1 METRHLGT
9 TGLRLGIEVGGT
21 FTDWVLSRGDRIEAT
36 GKVMSTPSDPER
48 AVLAAV
54 SECGAAPPEI
64 AALIHGSTV
73 VTNAVL
79 EHKGARTCLVTTKG
93 FRDVLLIQRQA
104 KTRLFDLF
112 YRQPEPL
119 VSRDHIVEVDERM
132 APDGSVRRPLAGLG
146 FVDEVRRLAAVEGI
160 QSIAICLLHA
170 YANPAHEVAVEE
182 ALAAALP
189 GVAITRSSD
198 VLPQFR
204 EYERTSTCVIS
215 AYAKP
220 VVDRYLS
227 RLEEGLRARAFRGPV
242 TIVQANGGTIPAH
255 AIRRHA
261 AKMILSGP
269 AAGVVGATTAA
280 VEAGFPNA
288 ITFDMGGTSTDVCL
302 VTDGRPGVTREY
314 RIAGLPLNVPMI
326 DIATV
331 GAGGGSIADVDRGGI
346 LKVGPESAGADPG
359 PAAYGKGGAA
369 FTVTDAN
376 VLAGRIR
383 PEAFFGGRLRLDA
396 AAAEAALGSLADR
409 VGLERRE
416 TLDGVLR
423 LVNVTM
429 AQAVRLV
436 SIERGYD
443 PRDYTIVAY
452 GGSGPLHAAAVA
464 ADLGIARVLVPV
476 NPGLVSAYGL
486 LIADTRQDFSMTRV
500 TPAGRVADGDV
511 AAVFADLER
520 QARREFEA
528 YERPWTDVRCRR
540 EIDMRYAGQAY
551 EISVPAGGLAVAAA
565 VEAFHEAHRARYGH
579 AVRDQDVE
587 VVGYRLVAVAPSP
600 LRGIRPAPADRLSSQ
615 PGGRGAAA
623 PRAAGYHARHEI
635 DAGARLAGPCVVEEP
650 TATTYVP
657 EGWSARA
664 DGLGNLVLEAGE

>member
-1 METRHLGT
+1 MGTRSLRAP
-9 TGLRLGIEVGGT
+9 GLRLGIETGGT
-21 FTDWVLSRGDRIEAT
+21 FTDWVLSRGDHIDAT
-36 GKVMSTPSDPER
+36 GKVMSTPADPEC

-54 SECGAAPPEI
+54 SECGVPPSEL

-79 EHKGARTCLVTTKG
+79 ERKGARTCLVTTKG

-119 VSRDHIVEVDERM
+119 VSRDHIIEADERM
-132 APDGSVRRPLAGLG
+132 GPDGEARRPLVDFS
-146 FVDEVRRLAAVEGI
+146 FVERVRRLVLEEHI
-160 QSIAICLLHA
+160 ESVAICFLHS
-170 YANPAHEVAVEE
+170 YANPAHEIAAED

-189 GVAITRSSD
+189 GVAVTRSSD

-204 EYERTSTCVIS
+204 EYERASTCVLS

-220 VVDRYLS
+220 VVDGYLS
-227 RLEEGLRARAFRGPV
+227 RLEDRLRNRGFRGPV
-242 TIVQANGGTIPAH
+242 TIVQANGGTIPAR
-255 AIRRHA
+255 AVRRHA

-280 VEAGFPNA
+280 LEAGFANA

-302 VTDGRPGVTREY
+302 VTGGRPGVTREY
-314 RIAGLPLNVPMI
+314 KIAGLPLNVPMI

-331 GAGGGSIADVDRGGI
+331 GAGGGSIAEVDRGGI
-346 LKVGPESAGADPG
+346 LTVGPGSAGADPG
-359 PAAYGKGGAA
+359 PAAYGRGGTA

-396 AAAEAALGSLADR
+396 AAAEAALGALADR
-409 VGLERRE
+409 LGLPRRE

-464 ADLGIARVLVPV
+464 SGLGISRVMVPV

-486 LIADTRQDFSMTRV
+486 LLADTRQDFSSTRV
-500 TPAGRVADGDV
+500 MPAARVTDGGA
-511 AAVFADLER
+511 AAVFGELEA
-520 QARREFEA
+520 QARREFEL
-528 YERPWTDVRCRR
+528 YERPWADVACRR
-540 EIDMRYAGQAY
+540 EMDMRYAGQAY
-551 EISVPAGGLAVAAA
+551 EISVPCDGVPVSAA
-565 VEAFHEAHRARYGH
+565 VEAFHEAHRVRYGH

-587 VVGYRLVAVAPSP
+587 VVGYRLIAVAPSP
-600 LRGIRPAPADRLSSQ
+600 LRAIRPAP
-615 PGGRGAAA
+615 GRRSGTA
-623 PRAAGYHARHEI
+623 PRAQGYHPRHEI
-635 DAGARLAGPCVVEEP
+635 DVGDRLRGPCVVEEP

-657 EGWSARA
+657 DGWSVRA
-664 DGLGNLVLEAGE
+664 DRLGNLILEAAE

>member
-1 METRHLGT
+1 MNGGGMDG
-9 TGLRLGIEVGGT
+9 GLRLGIETGGT
-21 FTDWVLSRGDRIEAT
+21 FTDWVLSRGGRVEAT
-36 GKVMSTPSDPER
+36 GKVMSTPAEPER

-54 SECGAAPPEI
+54 AECGVPLSEI

-119 VSRDHIVEVDERM
+119 VSRDHILEVDERM
-132 APDGSVRRPLAGLG
+132 APDGSVRRPLTDFG
-146 FVDEVRRLAAVEGI
+146 FVEQVRRLVADDGI
-160 QSIAICLLHA
+160 QSVAICLLHA
-170 YANPAHEVAVEE
+170 YANAAHELAIEK

-189 GVAITRSSD
+189 GVAVTRSSD

-220 VVDRYLS
+220 VIDRYLA
-227 RLEEGLRARAFRGPV
+227 RLEQELRARAFAGPL
-242 TIVQANGGTIPAH
+242 TIVQANGGTVPAG

-280 VEAGFPNA
+280 VEAGFPDA

-302 VTDGRPGVTREY
+302 ITGGRPGVTREY

-331 GAGGGSIADVDRGGI
+331 GAGGGSIAGVDRGGI

-359 PAAYGKGGAA
+359 PAAYGWGGTA

-396 AAAEAALGSLADR
+396 AAAEAALGAVADR
-409 VGLERRE
+409 VGLPRKD

-443 PRDYTIVAY
+443 PRDYTIVAF

-464 ADLGIARVLVPV
+464 ADLGIGRVLVPV
-476 NPGLVSAYGL
+476 NPGLLSAYGL
-486 LIADTRQDFSMTRV
+486 LIADTRQDFAVTRV
-500 TPAGRVADGDV
+500 GPVGRVTDGEV
-511 AAVFADLER
+511 AAVFGDLER
-520 QARREFEA
+520 EARREFGA
-528 YERPWTDVRCRR
+528 YERPWSDVRCRR
-540 EIDMRYAGQAY
+540 EMDMRYAGQAY
-551 EISVPAGGLAVAAA
+551 EISVPCDGMPVASI
-565 VEAFHEAHRARYGH
+565 VEAFHEAHQARYGH

-587 VVGYRLVAVAPSP
+587 VVGYRLIAAAPSP
-600 LRGIRPAPADRLSSQ
+600 LRGVRSAPADSPATISSK
-615 PGGRGAAA
+615 PGGTA
-623 PRAAGYHARHEI
+623 AAGYHARYAIE
-635 DAGARLAGPCVVEEP
+635 AGARLAGPCVVEEP

-664 DGLGNLVLEAGE
+664 DRLGNLVLEAEA

>member
-1 METRHLGT
+1 M
-9 TGLRLGIEVGGT
+9 TGLRLGIETGGT
-21 FTDWVLSRGDRIEAT
+21 FTDWVLSRGDHIEAT
-36 GKVMSTPSDPER
+36 GKVMSTPGEPER

-54 SECGAAPPEI
+54 AECGAAPSEI

-79 EHKGARTCLVTTKG
+79 EHKGARTCLVTTRG

-119 VSRDHIVEVDERM
+119 VSRDHIIEADERIG
-132 APDGSVRRPLAGLG
+132 PQGDVRRPLNDFA
-146 FVDEVRRLAAVEGI
+146 FVDEVGRLVREEQI
-160 QSIAICLLHA
+160 QSVAISFLHA
-170 YANPAHEVAVEE
+170 YANPAHEIAAEE

-189 GVAITRSSD
+189 GIAVTRSSD

-204 EYERTSTCVIS
+204 EYERTSTCVLS

-227 RLEEGLRARAFRGPV
+227 RLEDRLRERGFGGPV
-242 TIVQANGGTIPAH
+242 TIVQANGGTIPAR

-269 AAGVVGATTAA
+269 AAGVVGGTTAA
-280 VEAGFPNA
+280 LEAGYPNV

-314 RIAGLPLNVPMI
+314 KIAGLPLNVPMI

-331 GAGGGSIADVDRGGI
+331 GAGGGSIAGVDRGGI

-359 PAAYGKGGAA
+359 PASYGKGGTA

-396 AAAEAALGSLADR
+396 AAAEAALGALADR
-409 VGLERRE
+409 VGLPQRE

-436 SIERGYD
+436 SIERGHD

-464 ADLGIARVLVPV
+464 ADLGISRVLVPV

-486 LIADTRQDFSMTRV
+486 LLADTRQDFAITRV
-500 TPAGRVADGDV
+500 MPAGRVTDGDAV
-511 AAVFADLER
+511 ALFAQLEAD
-520 QARREFEA
+520 ARREFEA
-528 YERPWTDVRCRR
+528 YATPWREVTCRR
-540 EIDMRYAGQAY
+540 EMDLRYAGQAY
-551 EISVPAGGLAVAAA
+551 EISVSCDGMPVAA
-565 VEAFHEAHRARYGH
+565 VVDAFHDAHRVRYGH
-579 AVRDQDVE
+579 AVRDEHVE
-587 VVGYRLVAVAPSP
+587 VVGFRLIAVAPSP
-600 LRGIRPAPADRLSSQ
+600 LRTIRPAPGR
-615 PGGRGAAA
+615 RGAAA
-623 PRAAGYHARHEI
+623 PRAAGYHPRHEL
-635 DAGARLAGPCVVEEP
+635 DAGDRLAGPCVVEEP

-657 EGWSARA
+657 EGWTARV
-664 DGLGNLVLEAGE
+664 DRLGNLILEAGE

>member
-1 METRHLGT
+1 LETRQHGT

-21 FTDWVLSRGDRIEAT
+21 FTDWVLARDDRVEAT
-36 GKVMSTPSDPER
+36 GKVLSTPAEPER

-54 SECGAAPPEI
+54 AECGVSPPDLG
-64 AALIHGSTV
+64 ALIHGSTV

-79 EHKGARTCLVTTKG
+79 EHKGARTCLVTTRG

-119 VSRDHIVEVDERM
+119 VSRDHIVEADERM
-132 APDGSVRRPLAGLG
+132 AADGSVRRPLADFS
-146 FVDEVRRLAAVEGI
+146 FVDEVRRLVREEDVR
-160 QSIAICLLHA
+160 SVAICFLHA
-170 YANPAHEVAVEE
+170 YANPAHEIAAEA

-189 GVAITRSSD
+189 EVSVTRSSD

-242 TIVQANGGTIPAH
+242 TIVQANGGTVPAR

-314 RIAGLPLNVPMI
+314 KIAGLPLNVPMI

-359 PAAYGKGGAA
+359 PAAYGRGGTA

-383 PEAFFGGRLRLDA
+383 PEAFFGGRLRLEA
-396 AAAEAALGSLADR
+396 AAADAALASLADR
-409 VGLERRE
+409 VGLPRRE

-436 SIERGYD
+436 SVERGYD
-443 PRDYTIVAY
+443 PRDYTIVAF

-464 ADLGIARVLVPV
+464 ADLGIGRVLVPV

-486 LIADTRQDFSMTRV
+486 LIADTRQDFSITRV
-500 TPAGRVADGDV
+500 TPAPRVTGGEV
-511 AAVFADLER
+511 EAVFAELER
-520 QARREFEA
+520 RARQEFA
-528 YERPWTDVRCRR
+528 GYERPWSDVRCRR
-540 EIDMRYAGQAY
+540 EVDMRYAGQAY
-551 EISVPAGGLAVAAA
+551 EISVPCEGLPVPAI

-579 AVRDQDVE
+579 AVRDQGVE
-587 VVGYRLVAVAPSP
+587 IVGYRLVAVAPSP
-600 LRGIRPAPADRLSSQ
+600 LRAIRPAPGR
-615 PGGRGAAA
+615 RGAAA
-623 PRAAGYHARHEI
+623 PGASGYYDRHGLE
-635 DAGARLAGPCVVEEP
+635 AGARLTGPCVVEEP
-650 TATTYVP
+650 TATTFVP
-657 EGWSARA
+657 DGWSART
-664 DGLGNLVLEAGE
+664 DPLGNLVLEARE

>member
-1 METRHLGT
+1 MHGR
-9 TGLRLGIEVGGT
+9 LRLGVETGGT
-21 FTDWVLSRGDRIEAT
+21 FTDWVLSRGGRVEAT
-36 GKVMSTPSDPER
+36 GKVMSTPAEPER

-54 SECGAAPPEI
+54 AECGVPP
-64 AALIHGSTV
+64 ATLGALIHGSTV

-79 EHKGARTCLVTTKG
+79 EHKGARTCLLTTKG

-119 VSRDHIVEVDERM
+119 VSRDHIVEVDERI
-132 APDGSVRRPLAGLG
+132 APDGSVRRPLRDFG
-146 FVDEVRRLAAVEGI
+146 FVDEVRRLAAEEGI

-170 YANPAHEVAVEE
+170 YANPAHEIAVEE
-182 ALAAALP
+182 ALIAAQP
-189 GVAITRSSD
+189 GMAVSRSSD

-220 VVDRYLS
+220 VMDGYLS
-227 RLEEGLRARAFRGPV
+227 RLEDGLRARGFAGPV
-242 TIVQANGGTIPAH
+242 TIVQANGGTIPAR

-280 VEAGFPNA
+280 LEAGFSNV

-302 VTDGRPGVTREY
+302 VTGGRPGVTREY
-314 RIAGLPLNVPMI
+314 KIAGLPLNVPMI

-331 GAGGGSIADVDRGGI
+331 GAGGGSIADVDRGGM

-359 PAAYGKGGAA
+359 PAAYGRGGTA

-376 VLAGRIR
+376 LLAGRIR
-383 PEAFFGGRLRLDA
+383 PQAFYGGRLRLDA
-396 AAAEAALGSLADR
+396 AAAEAALVALADR
-409 VGLERRE
+409 VGLARRE
-416 TLDGVLR
+416 ALDGVLR

-464 ADLGIARVLVPV
+464 ADLGISRVLVPV

-486 LIADTRQDFSMTRV
+486 LIAETRQDFAVTRV
-500 TPAGRVADGDV
+500 SPASRVTDAEVGE
-511 AAVFADLER
+511 VFAELER
-520 QARREFEA
+520 RACTEFTG
-528 YERPWTDVRCRR
+528 YDRPWSDVRCRR

-551 EISVPAGGLAVAAA
+551 EISVPCERAEILAA
-565 VEAFHEAHRARYGH
+565 VEAFHDAHQARYGH
-579 AVRDQDVE
+579 AVRDQEVE
-587 VVGYRLVAVAPSP
+587 VVGYRLIAAAPSP
-600 LRGIRPAPADRLSSQ
+600 LRAIRSA
-615 PGGRGAAA
+615 PGGGTTQA
-623 PRAAGYHARHEI
+623 PRAAGYIVRAEI
-635 DAGARLAGPCVVEEP
+635 EPGARLLGPCVVEEP
-650 TATTYVP
+650 TATTFVP
-657 EGWSARA
+657 EAWTARA
-664 DGLGNLVLEAGE
+664 DRLGHIVLEAAE

>member
-1 METRHLGT
+1 M
-9 TGLRLGIEVGGT
+9 TGLRLGIETGGT

-36 GKVMSTPSDPER
+36 GKVMSTPAEPER

-54 SECGAAPPEI
+54 AECGVSPSQI

-119 VSRDHIVEVDERM
+119 VSRDLIIEADERM
-132 APDGSVRRPLAGLG
+132 GPEGEVRQPLTDFS
-146 FVDEVRRLAAVEGI
+146 FVDEVRRLVRAAQI
-160 QSIAICLLHA
+160 QSVAISFLHA
-170 YANPAHEVAVEE
+170 YANPAHEIAAED
-182 ALAAALP
+182 ALVAALP
-189 GVAITRSSD
+189 GVAVTRSSD

-220 VVDRYLS
+220 VVDRYLA
-227 RLEEGLRARAFRGPV
+227 RLEDRLRDGGFRGPV
-242 TIVQANGGTIPAH
+242 TIVQANGGTIPAR

-269 AAGVVGATTAA
+269 AAGVVGATNAA
-280 VEAGFPNA
+280 LEAGFPNV

-314 RIAGLPLNVPMI
+314 KIAGLPLNVPMI

-331 GAGGGSIADVDRGGI
+331 GAGGGSIAGVDRGGI

-359 PAAYGKGGAA
+359 PAAYGKGGTA

-376 VLAGRIR
+376 VLADRIR

-396 AAAEAALGSLADR
+396 AASEAALGALADR
-409 VGLERRE
+409 VGLPPRE

-436 SIERGYD
+436 SIERGHD

-464 ADLGIARVLVPV
+464 ADLGISRVLVPV

-486 LIADTRQDFSMTRV
+486 LLADTKQDFSVTRV
-500 TPAGRVADGDV
+500 MPAGRVTDRDAG
-511 AAVFADLER
+511 ALLGDLEA

-528 YERPWTDVRCRR
+528 YAIAWREVTCRR
-540 EIDMRYAGQAY
+540 EMDMRYAGQAY
-551 EISVPAGGLAVAAA
+551 EISVSCDGMPVTAV
-565 VEAFHEAHRARYGH
+565 VQAFHEAHRIRYGH
-579 AVRDQDVE
+579 AVQDEHVE
-587 VVGYRLVAVAPSP
+587 VVGYRLIAVAPSP
-600 LRGIRPAPADRLSSQ
+600 LRAIRPAP
-615 PGGRGAAA
+615 GRRGPAA
-623 PRAAGYHARHEI
+623 PRAKGYRPRHEL
-635 DAGARLAGPCVVEEP
+635 DAWDRFSGPCVVEEP

-657 EGWSARA
+657 EGWTARV
-664 DGLGNLVLEAGE
+664 DRLGNLILEAGE

>member
-1 METRHLGT
+1 MI
-9 TGLRLGIEVGGT
+9 GLRLGIETGGT
-21 FTDWVLSRGDRIEAT
+21 FTDWVLSRGDHIEAT
-36 GKVMSTPSDPER
+36 GKVMSTPAEPER

-54 SECGAAPPEI
+54 AECGVPPSEI
-64 AALIHGSTV
+64 ATLIHGSTV

-119 VSRDHIVEVDERM
+119 VSRDHIIEADERM
-132 APDGSVRRPLAGLG
+132 GPGGAVRRPLRDFA
-146 FVDEVRRLAAVEGI
+146 FVEHVARLVREERI
-160 QSIAICLLHA
+160 QSVAICFLHS
-170 YANPAHEVAVEE
+170 YANAVHEIAAEE

-189 GVAITRSSD
+189 GVAVTRSSD

-204 EYERTSTCVIS
+204 EYERTSTSVIS

-227 RLEEGLRARAFRGPV
+227 RLEDRLRERDFRGPV

-280 VEAGFPNA
+280 LEAGFLNT

-314 RIAGLPLNVPMI
+314 KIAGLPLNVPMI
-326 DIATV
+326 DITTV

-359 PAAYGKGGAA
+359 PAAYGKGGSAL
-369 FTVTDAN
+369 TVTDAN
-376 VLAGRIR
+376 VLVGRIR

-396 AAAEAALGSLADR
+396 AAAEAALGALSDR
-409 VGLERRE
+409 VGLPRLE
-416 TLDGVLR
+416 TLEGVLR

-436 SIERGYD
+436 SVERGHD

-464 ADLGIARVLVPV
+464 SDLGISRVLVPV

-486 LIADTRQDFSMTRV
+486 LLADTRQDFSITRV
-500 TPAGRVADGDV
+500 MLAARVADEDV
-511 AAVFADLER
+511 AALFADLEA
-520 QARREFEA
+520 QAHREFQS
-528 YERPWTDVRCRR
+528 YERPWAEVMCRR
-540 EIDMRYAGQAY
+540 EMDMRYVGQAY
-551 EISVPAGGLAVAAA
+551 EIGVPCDGMPVAAA
-565 VEAFHEAHRARYGH
+565 VEAFHEAHRVRYGH
-579 AVRDQDVE
+579 AVREQDVE
-587 VVGYRLVAVAPSP
+587 VVGYRLIAAAPSP
-600 LRGIRPAPADRLSSQ
+600 LRAIRPAP
-615 PGGRGAAA
+615 GRRAGAA
-623 PRAAGYHARHEI
+623 PRAEGYHPREEI
-635 DAGARLAGPCVVEEP
+635 VAGSRLPGPCVIEEP

-657 EGWSARA
+657 DGWSARA
-664 DGLGNLVLEAGE
+664 DRLGNLILEAGA

>member
-1 METRHLGT
+1 M
-9 TGLRLGIEVGGT
+9 TGLRLGIETGGT

-36 GKVMSTPSDPER
+36 GKVMSTPAEPER

-54 SECGAAPPEI
+54 AECGIPPSEL

-79 EHKGARTCLVTTKG
+79 EHKGARSCLVTTKG

-119 VSRDHIVEVDERM
+119 VSRDHIIEADERVG
-132 APDGSVRRPLAGLG
+132 PQGEVRRPLQDFS
-146 FVDEVRRLAAVEGI
+146 FVEEVRRLVREERI
-160 QSIAICLLHA
+160 ESVAICFLHA
-170 YANPAHEVAVEE
+170 YANPAHEIAAED

-189 GVAITRSSD
+189 GIAVTRSSD

-204 EYERTSTCVIS
+204 EYERSSTCVIS

-220 VVDRYLS
+220 VVDGYLS
-227 RLEEGLRARAFRGPV
+227 RLEDRLRDRGFRGPV
-242 TIVQANGGTIPAH
+242 TIVQANGGTIPAG

-280 VEAGFPNA
+280 LEAGFRNV

-314 RIAGLPLNVPMI
+314 KIAGLPLNIPMI
-326 DIATV
+326 DITTV

-346 LKVGPESAGADPG
+346 LTVGPESAGADPG
-359 PAAYGKGGAA
+359 PAAYGKGGTA

-396 AAAEAALGSLADR
+396 AAADAALGALADR
-409 VGLERRE
+409 VGLGRRE

-436 SIERGYD
+436 SIERGHD

-464 ADLGIARVLVPV
+464 PDLGISRVLVPV

-486 LIADTRQDFSMTRV
+486 LLADTRQDFSMTRV
-500 TPAGRVADGDV
+500 TPAGRVTERD
-511 AAVFADLER
+511 AAALFAELEA

-528 YERPWTDVRCRR
+528 YATPWDEVACRR
-540 EIDMRYAGQAY
+540 EMDMRYAGQAY
-551 EISVPAGGLAVAAA
+551 EISVPCDGVPVGAA
-565 VEAFHEAHRARYGH
+565 VEAFHDAHRVRYGH
-579 AVRDQDVE
+579 AVRDEHVE
-587 VVGYRLVAVAPSP
+587 IVGYRLIAVAPSP
-600 LRGIRPAPADRLSSQ
+600 LRAIRPASGR
-615 PGGRGAAA
+615 RGAAA
-623 PRAAGYHARHEI
+623 PRAEGYHPRHEL
-635 DAGARLAGPCVVEEP
+635 DTEDRLTGPCVVEEP
-650 TATTYVP
+650 TATTFVP
-657 EGWSARA
+657 EGWTARV
-664 DGLGNLVLEAGE
+664 DGLGNLILEAGE

>member
-1 METRHLGT
+1 MI
-9 TGLRLGIEVGGT
+9 GLRLGIETGGT
-21 FTDWVLSRGDRIEAT
+21 FTDWVLSRGDHIEAT
-36 GKVMSTPSDPER
+36 GKVMSTPAEPER

-54 SECGAAPPEI
+54 AECGVPPSEI
-64 AALIHGSTV
+64 ATLIHGSTV

-119 VSRDHIVEVDERM
+119 VSRDHIIEADERM
-132 APDGSVRRPLAGLG
+132 GPGGAVRRPLRDFA
-146 FVDEVRRLAAVEGI
+146 FVEHVARLVREERI
-160 QSIAICLLHA
+160 QSVAICFLHS
-170 YANPAHEVAVEE
+170 YANAVHEIAAEE

-189 GVAITRSSD
+189 GVAVTRSSD

-204 EYERTSTCVIS
+204 EYERTSTSVIS

-227 RLEEGLRARAFRGPV
+227 RLEDRLRERDFRGPV

-280 VEAGFPNA
+280 LEAGFLNT

-302 VTDGRPGVTREY
+302 VTAGRPGVTREY
-314 RIAGLPLNVPMI
+314 KIAGLPLNVPMI
-326 DIATV
+326 DITTV

-359 PAAYGKGGAA
+359 PAAYGKGGSAL
-369 FTVTDAN
+369 TVTDAN
-376 VLAGRIR
+376 VLVGRIR

-396 AAAEAALGSLADR
+396 AAAEAALGALSDR
-409 VGLERRE
+409 VGLPRLE
-416 TLDGVLR
+416 TLEGVLR

-436 SIERGYD
+436 SVERGHD

-452 GGSGPLHAAAVA
+452 GGSGPLHAVAVA
-464 ADLGIARVLVPV
+464 SDLGISRVLVPV

-486 LIADTRQDFSMTRV
+486 LLADTRQDFSITRV
-500 TPAGRVADGDV
+500 MLAARVADEDV
-511 AAVFADLER
+511 AALFADLEA
-520 QARREFEA
+520 QAHREFQS
-528 YERPWTDVRCRR
+528 YERPWAEVMCRR
-540 EIDMRYAGQAY
+540 EMDMRYVGQAY
-551 EISVPAGGLAVAAA
+551 EIGVPCDGMPVAAA
-565 VEAFHEAHRARYGH
+565 VEAFHEAHRVRYGH
-579 AVRDQDVE
+579 AVREQDVE
-587 VVGYRLVAVAPSP
+587 VVGYRLIAAAPSP
-600 LRGIRPAPADRLSSQ
+600 LRAIRPAP
-615 PGGRGAAA
+615 GRRAGPA
-623 PRAAGYHARHEI
+623 PRAEGYHPREEI
-635 DAGARLAGPCVVEEP
+635 DAGSRLPGPCVIEEP

-657 EGWSARA
+657 DGWSARA
-664 DGLGNLVLEAGE
+664 DRLGNLILEAGA

>member
-9 TGLRLGIEVGGT
+9 TGRRLGIEVGGT

-54 SECGAAPPEI
+54 EECGAAPADL

-79 EHKGARTCLVTTKG
+79 EHKGARTCLLTTKG

-119 VSRDHIVEVDERM
+119 VSRDHIVEVDERIG
-132 APDGSVRRPLAGLG
+132 PDGAVRRALTDFG
-146 FVDEVRRLAAVEGI
+146 FVDDVRRLAAGAGVR
-160 QSIAICLLHA
+160 SIAICLLHA
-170 YANPAHEVAVEE
+170 YANPAHELAVEA
-182 ALAAALP
+182 ALTAALP
-189 GVAITRSSD
+189 GVAVTRSSD

-227 RLEEGLRARAFRGPV
+227 RLEEGLRARAFRGPL
-242 TIVQANGGTIPAH
+242 TIVQANGGTVPAH

-280 VEAGFPNA
+280 VEAGFPNV

-346 LKVGPESAGADPG
+346 LKVGPESAGANPG
-359 PAAYGKGGAA
+359 PAAYGKGGTA

-396 AAAEAALGSLADR
+396 GAAESALASLADR
-409 VGLERRE
+409 VGLPRRE

-429 AQAVRLV
+429 AQAMRLV

-443 PRDYTIVAY
+443 PRDYTIVAF

-476 NPGLVSAYGL
+476 NPGLLSAYGL
-486 LIADTRQDFSMTRV
+486 LIADTRQDFSITRV
-500 TPAGRVADGDV
+500 QPAGRVRD
-511 AAVFADLER
+511 AAAAEVFADLEAR
-520 QARREFEA
+520 ARREFEA
-528 YERPWTDVRCRR
+528 YERPWSDVRCRR
-540 EIDMRYAGQAY
+540 EMDLRYTGQAY
-551 EISVPAGGLAVAAA
+551 EISVPADGLRIADV
-565 VEAFHEAHRARYGH
+565 VEAFHEAHRTRYGH

-587 VVGYRLVAVAPSP
+587 VVGYRLIAAAPSP
-600 LRGIRPAPADRLSSQ
+600 LRSVRSA
-615 PGGRGAAA
+615 PGGRRGGA
-623 PRAAGYHARHEI
+623 PPAAGYHPRDEI
-635 DAGARLAGPCVVEEP
+635 EPGTPLWGPCVVEEP

-664 DGLGNLVLEAGE
+664 DRLGNLVLEAGE

>member
-1 METRHLGT
+1 M
-9 TGLRLGIEVGGT
+9 TGLRLGIETGGT
-21 FTDWVLSRGDRIEAT
+21 FTDWVLSRGDHIEAT
-36 GKVMSTPSDPER
+36 GKVMSTPAEPER

-54 SECGAAPPEI
+54 TECGVPPAEI

-79 EHKGARTCLVTTKG
+79 ERKGARTCLVTTKG

-119 VSRDHIVEVDERM
+119 VSRDHIIEADERIG
-132 APDGSVRRPLAGLG
+132 ADGGVRRALEDFS
-146 FVDEVRRLAAVEGI
+146 FVDQVGRLVRDELI
-160 QSIAICLLHA
+160 QSVAICFLHA
-170 YANPAHEVAVEE
+170 YVNPAHEIAAEE

-189 GVAITRSSD
+189 GVAVTRSSD

-220 VVDRYLS
+220 VVDGYLS
-227 RLEEGLRARAFRGPV
+227 RLEDRLRDRGFRGPL
-242 TIVQANGGTIPAH
+242 TIVQANGGTIPAG

-280 VEAGFPNA
+280 LEAGFPNM

-314 RIAGLPLNVPMI
+314 KIAGLPLNVPMI

-359 PAAYGKGGAA
+359 PAAYGKGGTA

-396 AAAEAALGSLADR
+396 AAGEAALGALADR
-409 VGLERRE
+409 VGLPRRE

-486 LIADTRQDFSMTRV
+486 LLADTRQDFSVTRV
-500 TPAGRVADGDV
+500 APAARVADRD
-511 AAVFADLER
+511 AAALFADLAA

-528 YERPWTDVRCRR
+528 YDRPWREVTCRR
-540 EIDMRYAGQAY
+540 EMDMRYAGQAY
-551 EISVPAGGLAVAAA
+551 EISVPCDGIPVAAA
-565 VEAFHEAHRARYGH
+565 VDAFHEAHHVRYGH
-579 AVRDQDVE
+579 AVRDQSVE
-587 VVGYRLVAVAPSP
+587 VVGYRLIALAPSP
-600 LRGIRPAPADRLSSQ
+600 LRAIRPAPGH
-615 PGGRGAAA
+615 GGAPA
-623 PRAAGYHARHEI
+623 PRAEDYHPRHEL
-635 DAGARLAGPCVVEEP
+635 DTGDRLAGPCVVEEP

-657 EGWSARA
+657 QGWAARA
-664 DGLGNLVLEAGE
+664 DRLGNLILEAGA

>member
-1 METRHLGT
+1 MTA
-9 TGLRLGIEVGGT
+9 GLRLGIETGGT
-21 FTDWVLSRGDRIEAT
+21 FTDWVLSRGSHIEAT
-36 GKVMSTPSDPER
+36 GKVMSTPAEPER

-54 SECGAAPPEI
+54 AECGVPPPEI
-64 AALIHGSTV
+64 VALIHGSTV

-79 EHKGARTCLVTTKG
+79 ERKGARTCLVTTKG

-119 VSRDHIVEVDERM
+119 VSRDHIIEADERIG
-132 APDGSVRRPLAGLG
+132 PDGAVRRPLRDFS
-146 FVDEVRRLAAVEGI
+146 FVEHIGRLIREEDV
-160 QSIAICLLHA
+160 QSVAICFLHA
-170 YANPAHEVAVEE
+170 YANPAHEIAAEE
-182 ALAAALP
+182 ALTAALP
-189 GVAITRSSD
+189 GVAVTRSSD

-204 EYERTSTCVIS
+204 EYERTSTSVIS

-220 VVDRYLS
+220 VVDGYLS
-227 RLEEGLRARAFRGPV
+227 RLETRLRDKGFRGPL

-269 AAGVVGATTAA
+269 AAGVVGAATAA
-280 VEAGFPNA
+280 LEAGFPNA

-302 VTDGRPGVTREY
+302 LTDGRPGVTREY
-314 RIAGLPLNVPMI
+314 KIAGLPLNVPMI

-359 PAAYGKGGAA
+359 PAAYGKGGSA

-383 PEAFFGGRLRLDA
+383 PEGFFGGRLRLDA
-396 AAAEAALGSLADR
+396 AAADAAVGALADR
-409 VGLERRE
+409 LGLPRRE

-443 PRDYTIVAY
+443 PRDYAVVAY

-464 ADLGIARVLVPV
+464 SDLGISRVLVPV

-486 LIADTRQDFSMTRV
+486 LLADTRQDFSLTRV
-500 TPAGRVADGDV
+500 TPAEQVTDD
-511 AAVFADLER
+511 AAAARFEELEA
-520 QARREFEA
+520 QARQEFKA
-528 YERPWTDVRCRR
+528 YERPWREATARR
-540 EIDMRYAGQAY
+540 EMDMRYAGQAY
-551 EISVPAGGLAVAAA
+551 EISVPCDGMPVAAA
-565 VEAFHEAHRARYGH
+565 VDAFHEAHRVRYGH

-587 VVGYRLVAVAPSP
+587 IVGYRLIAVAPSP
-600 LRGIRPAPADRLSSQ
+600 LRAIRPAADR
-615 PGGRGAAA
+615 RAAA
-623 PRAAGYHARHEI
+623 ATRAGGYHPRHEL
-635 DAGARLAGPCVVEEP
+635 DAGARLDGPCVIEEP

-657 EGWSARA
+657 EAWTARV
-664 DGLGNLVLEAGE
+664 DPLGNLILEARE